1 MLGLYMLH
9 ALPKLSGN
17 VIYFV
22 FSKEQR
28 NNEAERRKKKKLMT
42 NIMENSKGLVI
53 APLHVF

>member
-1 MLGLYMLH
+1 MLH

-28 NNEAERRKKKKLMT
+28 NNEAERRKKNL
-42 NIMENSKGLVI
+42 
-53 APLHVF
+53 

>member
-28 NNEAERRKKKKLMT
+28 NNEAERRKQKLMT

-53 APLHVF
+53 GPLHVF

>member
-1 MLGLYMLH
+1 MLH

-28 NNEAERRKKKKLMT
+28 NNEAERRGKKLMT
-42 NIMENSKGLVI
+42 NIMENSKGLVF

>member
-28 NNEAERRKKKKLMT
+28 NNEAERRKQKLMT
-42 NIMENSKGLVI
+42 NIMEKSKGLVI